1 MIERERN
8 PSQGAA
14 EKTERKRSC
23 ETCLRQKEI
32 EDTLNASFGEVD
44 LTAQYCG
51 NCKNEN
57 SLLGWVPRK

>member
-1 MIERERN
+1 MT
-8 PSQGAA
+8 A
-14 EKTERKRSC
+14 EKTSEKRSC

-32 EDTLNASFGEVD
+32 DDTLNASFGEVD